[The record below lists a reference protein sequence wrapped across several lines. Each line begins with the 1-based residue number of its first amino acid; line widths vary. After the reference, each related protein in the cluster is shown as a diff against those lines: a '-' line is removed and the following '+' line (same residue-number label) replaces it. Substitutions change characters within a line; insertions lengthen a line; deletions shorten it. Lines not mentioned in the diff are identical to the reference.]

1 MDAGAKSRFDKAAEA
16 LNVDPTV
23 RETMWRR
30 IGDLQLSPDDPTV
43 VFLAVAGVLEK
54 AASDI
59 PTALAAFPQKMQDA
73 VNEALVPL
81 ATAATA
87 ATAAAAAARPTVADE
102 IAKSVKETKSEV
114 RQAATLALQ
123 EISNRRDGRRSF
135 HYFLGLCLA
144 ATLGV
149 ASGYAAGRVDQAG
162 IRRGV
167 EALALRADAE
177 SWVSLI
183 RANTDLARSL
193 RENCSA
199 GGKGA
204 YLVQGARAC
213 ALPLWLDAPPGAPAS
228 AGGHTV
234 TILSWI
240 DRLPTAVW
248 VALGVAGGF
257 LIRRVILEFGRQR
270 SVRWLLEL

>member
-81 ATAATA
+81 ATAA
-87 ATAAAAAARPTVADE
+87 AAAARQTVADE

-135 HYFLGLCLA
+135 LYFLGLCLA

-199 GGKGA
+199 GGKGV

-228 AGGHTV
+228 AGGRTV

-257 LIRRVILEFGRQR
+257 LIRRVILEFGGQR